1 MPEERGVWGA
11 PAAED
16 ELGVRGGAG
25 LRRTGIRRCHRRQ
38 LRERGESALEW
49 NLWEMEAVEPR
60 AWGGGAM
67 AGGGGATVVG
77 DLKERRL

>member
-38 LRERGESALEW
+38 LRAGESL
-49 NLWEMEAVEPR
+49 L
-60 AWGGGAM
+60 
-67 AGGGGATVVG
+67 
-77 DLKERRL
+77 

>member
-25 LRRTGIRRCHRRQ
+25 LPRTGVRRGHRSR
-38 LRERGESALEW
+38 LRDPGGSALKS

-60 AWGGGAM
+60 ALRGLTM
-67 AGGGGATVVG
+67 AG
-77 DLKERRL
+77 D